1 MEPAP
6 VEKTPQLSP
15 LAQAVYARL
24 RQHSAVI
31 PAASSFIQ
39 EIRSMVEA
47 KGYEISGE
55 EIGLAFN
62 ELVQAGLARI
72 KVRKD
77 YMGLVPLNRFR
88 GVKFE

>member
-1 MEPAP
+1 MDPGSA
-6 VEKTPQLSP
+6 EKPPQLSP
-15 LAQAVYARL
+15 LAQAIHSRL

-31 PAASSFIQ
+31 PAASSFIH
-39 EIRSMVEA
+39 EIREMVEA
-47 KGYEISGE
+47 RGYEISGE

-62 ELVQAGLARI
+62 ELVRAGLARI

>member
-1 MEPAP
+1 METAPADKLP
-6 VEKTPQLSP
+6 PLSP
-15 LAQAVYARL
+15 LAQAIHSRL
-24 RQHSAVI
+24 RHHSAVI
-31 PAASSFIQ
+31 PAASSFIH
-39 EIRSMVEA
+39 EIREMVEA
-47 KGYEISGE
+47 KGFEISGE

-62 ELVQAGLARI
+62 ELVRAGLARI